1 MFGFKENREIKE
13 NNIFIFYAISDLLLP
28 KQNIN
33 AIKYLG
39 PNQSVW
45 ILIKLVFF
53 CIPESSVVK
62 NLQFKI

>member
-39 PNQSVW
+39 PNQSV
-45 ILIKLVFF
+45 
-53 CIPESSVVK
+53 
-62 NLQFKI
+62 